1 MYVYKFLIM
10 LKHKKTRLLQETFKV
25 KQIKIASR
33 LIQAQGAGNQ
43 LPGIVINYQRHIA
56 NGIFKKGFEIWILNL
71 VIDYQMSVI
80 DYQ

>member
-1 MYVYKFLIM
+1 MQFTINGTQYNMWYLWMYVYKFLIM

-43 LPGIVINYQRHIA
+43 LSGII
-56 NGIFKKGFEIWILNL
+56 
-71 VIDYQMSVI
+71 IDY
-80 DYQ
+80 